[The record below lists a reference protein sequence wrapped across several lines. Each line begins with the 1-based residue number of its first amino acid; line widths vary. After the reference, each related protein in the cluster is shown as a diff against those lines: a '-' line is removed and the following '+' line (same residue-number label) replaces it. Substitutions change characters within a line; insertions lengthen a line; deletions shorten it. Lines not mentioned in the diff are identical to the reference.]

1 MRQREYQ
8 IIKCDSVT
16 GEGSDFESCDC
27 DLIKANKTIVSV
39 LVQQRPLT
47 AFPTICETEAF
58 RMLVSSLRVKFRIFT
73 FEIYEMRGFYSQVNK
88 HFHME
93 GDSYVRFS
101 CLKHH
106 DVANS
111 EHFKFGSEQ
120 NIAIAVGYN
129 TLLL

>member
-47 AFPTICETEAF
+47 AFPTAGAKD
-58 RMLVSSLRVKFRIFT
+58 LRAGCHSAKQRLDHLYPFCIVDWHTKRSF
-73 FEIYEMRGFYSQVNK
+73 
-88 HFHME
+88 
-93 GDSYVRFS
+93 
-101 CLKHH
+101 LK
-106 DVANS
+106 
-111 EHFKFGSEQ
+111 
-120 NIAIAVGYN
+120 VGYR
-129 TLLL
+129 LLQIVFMKLFYVVFFCIV